1 MNLHH
6 LSVFRE
12 VMRTG
17 SMSEAAKNLGRT
29 QPAISLALKS
39 LEASLDITLFDRDTR
54 NLKPVPEAYY
64 LLAEADSLLG
74 QMSRLQRTMKRIQ
87 VGEQGEVQLA
97 VMPGVSTVLF
107 PEFLS
112 NYSQSRPDIGISLHT
127 RSSTQLR
134 ELVSS
139 QGVDFGFGDFDEDHS
154 RTEQTQ
160 VTKISADSY
169 FAVPRTHALAG
180 LTEIELHDLKD
191 MTLGGMQQDHRFA
204 LKVESALTQAGTR
217 INMRFRSQTVLPL
230 LKFVST
236 GQCCAIVDPLTVL
249 SARLMGTT
257 EDDVT
262 FCRLTPK
269 IRYEYAILVPKL
281 RRLSPLSRQLADD
294 WESYVMTELE
304 SMGADPL
311 REVEY

>member
-12 VMRTG
+12 VMNTG
-17 SMSEAAKNLGRT
+17 SMSEAAINLGRT
-29 QPAISLALKS
+29 QPAVSLALKNLEES
-39 LEASLDITLFDRDTR
+39 LGMTLFDRDTR

-87 VGEQGEVQLA
+87 TGEQGEVQLA

-112 NYSQSRPDIGISLHT
+112 HFARTRPEINLSLHT

-139 QGVDFGFGDFDEDHS
+139 QGVDFGFGDFDDDSS
-154 RTEQTQ
+154 RTEQTHI
-160 VTKISADSY
+160 TKISADSY
-169 FAVPRTHALAG
+169 LAVPSQHTLAKSTQIALSSLDG
-180 LTEIELHDLKD
+180 I
-191 MTLGGMQQDHRFA
+191 TLGAMQQDHRFS
-204 LKVESALTQAGTR
+204 LKVAAALDQSGKPT
-217 INMRFRSQTVLPL
+217 NVSFRSQTVLPL
-230 LKFVST
+230 LRFVKA

-249 SARLMGTT
+249 SAKLIGISDG
-257 EDDVT
+257 EIS
-262 FCRLTPK
+262 FCKISEK

-281 RRLSPLSRQLADD
+281 RRLSPLSRQLASA
-294 WESYVMTELE
+294 WEDYMTTELRNL
-304 SMGADPL
+304 GADPVC
-311 REVEY
+311 ETII